1 MTESSP
7 RHDKADNPGMDRK
20 ELESAQ
26 KVIAGLLLAR
36 KNCSLYPEG
45 HTISTASIEQFHTL
59 LGKHVHSYG
68 DLKIEVEK
76 DRLASKGQVVHRDI
90 LEEGALP
97 FILFRDGIRWIEFQ
111 EGIDLQE
118 TAEFLELVN
127 KFSILSAEPEGDIV
141 TELWEKRFVHIRY
154 EATDTFSTADED
166 ADMVTSPPQKRIG
179 STENLRETAL
189 AGQEPLP
196 EPLIDPASLVLTPED
211 RMNLQE
217 MLRMDEDGDPTA
229 YLDALFDSL
238 LQYREHENFEIILR
252 VLEEE
257 FTGSIARG
265 DLAATS
271 MILQR
276 LQYVLDAGKA
286 QTPGIDAF
294 IEDFFISVSG
304 ANSLAPLAEVWPG
317 IGPDQLK
324 RAQEVFR
331 LLHPEAL
338 PTLCGLLPLN
348 QSTQKRQVLTGAI
361 TALASR
367 DLTPLESVL
376 KTKDEKLLERLVPVL
391 AGLEG
396 DLPQKYLLKLV
407 RHPSP
412 PVRQEAI
419 KQAIRK
425 GASLR
430 EVFPLIDDKDE
441 SVRRLIL
448 KQLSQERNPAAEK
461 LLLEYLERRTFST
474 EESGHLIACFTALGQ
489 CGSAKALP
497 FLRKTLLHRAWMPSF
512 WRNAHR
518 RGAAMALKGLGLKES
533 QEILN
538 KASRSLFPS
547 VRGFAREAMNARA

>member
-1 MTESSP
+1 MSESSP
-7 RHDKADNPGMDRK
+7 RQDKADNPGMDRK
-20 ELESAQ
+20 ELDSAQ

-45 HTISTASIEQFHTL
+45 HTISTSSIEQFHIL
-59 LGKHVHSYG
+59 LGKHVHTYG

-76 DRLASKGQVVHRDI
+76 DRLVSRGQVVHSDA

-97 FILFRDGIRWIEFQ
+97 FVLFRDGIRWIEFQ

-118 TAEFLELVN
+118 AAGFLGLIN
-127 KFSILSAEPEGDIV
+127 KYSILSAEPEGDIV
-141 TELWEKRFVHIRY
+141 TELWEKRFAHIRY
-154 EATDTFSTADED
+154 EATDTFSTAEED
-166 ADMVTSPPQKRIG
+166 TDMAASPPEKRSG

-196 EPLIDPASLVLTPED
+196 EPPIDPASLALTPED

-217 MLRMDEDGDPTA
+217 MLRIDEEGDPTA

-238 LQYREHENFEIILR
+238 LQYREHENFVIILR

-265 DLAATS
+265 DLAAAS
-271 MILQR
+271 MILRR
-276 LQYVLDAGKA
+276 LQYVLDTGKA
-286 QTPGIDAF
+286 QAPGINAF

-304 ANSLAPLAEVWPG
+304 TRSLAPLVEIWPG

-324 RAQEVFR
+324 RAQEVFG

-338 PTLCGLLPLN
+338 STLCGMLPLN
-348 QSTQKRQVLTGAI
+348 QSTQKRQVLAGAI

-396 DLPQKYLLKLV
+396 DLAQKYLLKLI
-407 RHPSP
+407 RHPSL

-419 KQAIRK
+419 KHAIRK

-448 KQLSQERNPAAEK
+448 KQIGLTRNPAAEK
-461 LLLEYLERRTFST
+461 LLLEYLERRTFSK
-474 EESGHLIACFTALGQ
+474 EESGHVIACFTTLGL
-489 CGSAKALP
+489 CGSSKAVP

-518 RGAAMALKGLGLKES
+518 LGAAMALRGLGLNES
-533 QEILN
+533 QEILK
-538 KASRSLFPS
+538 KASKSLFPS
-547 VRGFAREAMNARA
+547 IRGFAREATRART